1 MEHRKLILGS
11 YDTHLNGPW
20 TLSAWSL
27 SPAEFQANY
36 VEVPGRNGALDL
48 STALT
53 DGEPRYNSRT
63 LTATLER
70 SDGTRLEREA
80 AIETMINWL
89 DGWRMDIILP
99 DDELHYIT
107 GRVHVA
113 REYNDP
119 AHAAVTITATV
130 DPWRYNLNE
139 TAYNFGAEMDFEKT
153 ALLTNRGRRTVVPL
167 LEITDD
173 AWSGESA
180 QVRLIVGTASWTL
193 GAGVYQLPDL
203 VVRQGGTEI
212 KYEGRGTLQFR
223 YREAIL

>member
-1 MEHRKLILGS
+1 MEHRKLIIGT

-20 TLSAWSL
+20 TLAAWSL
-27 SPAEFQANY
+27 SPAEYQENY

-63 LTATLER
+63 LEATLER
-70 SDGTRLEREA
+70 SDGTRLDREA
-80 AIETMINWL
+80 AIDMMINWL
-89 DGWRMDIILP
+89 DGWKMDIFLP

-113 REYNDP
+113 KEYNDP
-119 AHAAVTITATV
+119 AHASVTITATV
-130 DPWRYNLNE
+130 DPWRYNINE
-139 TAYNFGAEMDFEKT
+139 TAVHLTAAAEEKT
-153 ALLTNRGRRTVVPL
+153 ALLTNQGRRTVVPI
-167 LEITDD
+167 LEITGD
-173 AWSGESA
+173 SP
-180 QVRLIVGTASWTL
+180 QVLLTVGTASWSLST
-193 GAGVYQLPDL
+193 GTYQLPDL

-212 KYEGRGTLQFR
+212 KYQGSGELFFR

>member
-1 MEHRKLILGS
+1 MEHRKLVLGS

-20 TLSAWSL
+20 TLAAWSL
-27 SPAEFQANY
+27 SSAEYQANY

-63 LTATLER
+63 LEARLER

-89 DGWRMDIILP
+89 DGWKMDIRLP

-107 GRVHVA
+107 GRVHVEK
-113 REYNDP
+113 EYNDP
-119 AHAAVTITATV
+119 AHAAVIVTATV

-139 TAYNFGAEMDFEKT
+139 TAVHLTAAAEEKT
-153 ALLTNRGRRTVVPL
+153 ALLTNQGRRTVVPV
-167 LEITDD
+167 LEITG
-173 AWSGESA
+173 ASA
-180 QVRLIVGTASWTL
+180 QVMLTFGTASWSL
-193 GAGVYQLPDL
+193 GAGTYQLPDL
-203 VVRQGGTEI
+203 VVRQGGAEI
-212 KYEGRGTLQFR
+212 KYKGSGELFFR
-223 YREAIL
+223 YREAVL